1 MLTQKNFDPQKF
13 WPPKNL
19 DPNKILTPK
28 NIWHKK
34 KQIQLQVWVLD
45 LDWSLTI
52 SFGPKIS
59 WTNHISL
66 LPSSGP
72 APAQQSWPGLALF
85 SFPPDMWQKIH
96 QICGRRSPRYV
107 AEDHPDMWQKISQP
121 EKYIFQQAAMKIST
135 PFQTKPNLHIFWKL
149 TKIARSAMGAL
160 AYVADSRGKVHI
172 SLRSSEDDQV

>member
-1 MLTQKNFDPQKF
+1 MLTLNKFWPPKILTPQKKRPQQNFDPQKY
-13 WPPKNL
+13 
-19 DPNKILTPK
+19 LT
-28 NIWHKK
+28 HKK
-34 KQIQLQVWVLD
+34 QSQLQVWVLD

-107 AEDHPDMWQKISQP
+107 AEDHPDMWQKIRKSIFLSSLAKNISQILSFGFEGKTLCMP
-121 EKYIFQQAAMKIST
+121 GSLSE
-135 PFQTKPNLHIFWKL
+135 PNQTL
-149 TKIARSAMGAL
+149 TRLGL
-160 AYVADSRGKVHI
+160 
-172 SLRSSEDDQV
+172 